1 MNIYDKL
8 MLNFYPELKNL
19 NIDDDTL
26 KQIISNKNFK
36 QEYKST
42 ILPFIKYLKQLG
54 IDEDTIKQHLNAVFN
69 LSINN
74 NSNKYISFIKKYHLE
89 TRKTEN
95 FNIINDINFETL
107 YSLIGYDVF
116 NNNIVEII
124 NNGYSNNLIE
134 FIKENND
141 INLEQISSKLF
152 EEKVWNIIKN
162 NPIIGD
168 TTILKLFKPNLN
180 ILVNLID
187 KGYYEGLKYT
197 YENIPESRKFI
208 KENLFKIKEE
218 SLSFDQFSMDFINNI
233 GDETLS
239 KLYAKSVF
247 SNKNVS
253 EKILKIASLNN
264 YELIQDIVNYDKF
277 DFDDY
282 FEHMSEN
289 DMSKNLLE
297 TNIDGNY
304 IKSEI
309 FLNKYFGI
317 ERNDVNNIKLFLDAI
332 NDAIKKGNNI
342 SDEFREKYG
351 SIIELINQI
360 MVSTDE
366 ELIRI
371 SKTMDTSK
379 KDIYKKL
386 ITSCERDGNKILK
399 KQFADEIKIKN
410 QEILNTATHK
420 EIITDDGKSISVYEL
435 TGQPFAMLVHAIEDN
450 PASINNSYV
459 KELINNPEKWDKID
473 GGNNHLSTS
482 LIFDKHIKTYGT
494 PDRNGT
500 IMFGFND
507 IPYDSIK
514 FTEVGDAGLNRK
526 ATVDDDDEYNM
537 RYGIINPR
545 VNTITTVD
553 DLMKKTLKN
562 NEGKT
567 HMSKQWTEIGLTRT
581 DQNTGLKIKP
591 NFIVCMDRIS
601 DDSLRAAKQLNLPIY
616 LIDRKYYVEEI
627 RKLYEEDVNNILE
640 EMRKSYYGEDKNDI
654 LEEIE
659 TEHKKR

>member
-36 QEYKST
+36 QEYKSN

-89 TRKTEN
+89 TRKIEN

-116 NNNIVEII
+116 NNNIPEII
-124 NNGYSNNLIE
+124 NNGYSNHLIE

-141 INLEQISSKLF
+141 INLEQINSKLF

-168 TTILKLFKPNLN
+168 TTILKIFKPNLN

-197 YENIPESRKFI
+197 YENIPESREFI

-218 SLSFDQFSMDFINNI
+218 SLSLDQFSMDFINNI

-239 KLYAKSVF
+239 KLYAKGVF
-247 SNKNVS
+247 FNKKVS

-277 DFDDY
+277 DFDIY

-297 TNIDGNY
+297 TSIDGNY

-351 SIIELINQI
+351 SIIDLINQI

-386 ITSCERDGNKILK
+386 ITSCEREGNKILK

-450 PASINNSYV
+450 TASTNNSYV

-514 FTEVGDAGLNRK
+514 FTEVGDAGLNRN

-537 RYGIINPR
+537 RHHIYHPT

-553 DLMKKTLKN
+553 DLMKKTLEN

-567 HMSKQWTEIGLTRT
+567 YMSKQWTEIGLTRT

-591 NFIVCMDRIS
+591 NYIVCMDRIS

-627 RKLYEEDVNNILE
+627 RKLYEEDINNIRE
-640 EMRKSYYGEDKNDI
+640 KMRKSYYGEDENDI

>member
-1 MNIYDKL
+1 
-8 MLNFYPELKNL
+8 
-19 NIDDDTL
+19 
-26 KQIISNKNFK
+26 
-36 QEYKST
+36 
-42 ILPFIKYLKQLG
+42 
-54 IDEDTIKQHLNAVFN
+54 
-69 LSINN
+69 
-74 NSNKYISFIKKYHLE
+74 
-89 TRKTEN
+89 
-95 FNIINDINFETL
+95 
-107 YSLIGYDVF
+107 
-116 NNNIVEII
+116 
-124 NNGYSNNLIE
+124 
-134 FIKENND
+134 
-141 INLEQISSKLF
+141 
-152 EEKVWNIIKN
+152 
-162 NPIIGD
+162 
-168 TTILKLFKPNLN
+168 
-180 ILVNLID
+180 
-187 KGYYEGLKYT
+187 
-197 YENIPESRKFI
+197 
-208 KENLFKIKEE
+208 
-218 SLSFDQFSMDFINNI
+218 MDFINNI

-450 PASINNSYV
+450 QASTNNSYV

-482 LIFDKHIKTYGT
+482 LIFDKHIKTYGI

-514 FTEVGDAGLNRK
+514 FTEVGDAGLNRN

-537 RYGIINPR
+537 RHHISLPT

-553 DLMKKTLKN
+553 DLMKKTLEN

-567 HMSKQWTEIGLTRT
+567 DMSKQWTEIGLTRT

-591 NFIVCMDRIS
+591 NYIVCMDRIS